1 MSKPVNL
8 DELAIRVRDFGS
20 AYLTTIGD
28 NDRIHT
34 VPVNPVMGKAGLSVA
49 GLGRRTQA
57 NATARP
63 GVCLVWPPRDADGY
77 SLIVDGTAL
86 LEGTTLRL
94 TPTRAILHKAALGDG
109 AAEGDACLA
118 DCVEI

>member
-1 MSKPVNL
+1 MSKPV
-8 DELAIRVRDFGS
+8 DIKELADRLREFGS
-20 AYLTTIGD
+20 AYLTTIGEG
-28 NDRIHT
+28 DRIHT
-34 VPVNPVMGKAGLSVA
+34 VPVNPVMGDAGLSVA

-63 GVCLVWPPRDADGY
+63 GVCLVWPPREANGY

-86 LEGTTLRL
+86 LDGNTLRL
-94 TPTRAILHKAALGDG
+94 TPTRAILHKAALADVV
-109 AAEGDACLA
+109 AEGDACVA

>member
-1 MSKPVNL
+1 MSKPV
-8 DELAIRVRDFGS
+8 DIKELADRLREFDS

-34 VPVNPVMGKAGLSVA
+34 VPVNPVMAEDGLSVL

-63 GVCLVWPPRDADGY
+63 GVCLVWPPRQADGY
-77 SLIVDGTAL
+77 SLIVDGDAR
-86 LEGTTLRL
+86 LEGNTLRL
-94 TPTRAILHKAALGDG
+94 TPTRAILHRPALGSVVIAG
-109 AAEGDACLA
+109 EACVA